1 MPNYRQ
7 QTSGNLGAVT
17 ACASCVVLPTV
28 ATTGVSNETGTAADS
43 GGESITDG
51 GGTISQRGIQWSA
64 DNFATVI
71 SGTAEGPGTA
81 DYSSTIT
88 GLTAGN
94 TYYVRAFVVNEVG
107 TSYGQVIQFIS
118 SVSFPC
124 GAAAS
129 SGGPGITDIN
139 INLDSAGGLVVFG
152 FNAQGVPDK
161 MEIIHGNASGTKVAT
176 TSLSATGNS
185 GPFDNTYGTETSNTI
200 PSGAQ
205 AAANAQFIG
214 TQIQNPW
221 TVTRQTE
228 FNADTAYTINNMQP
242 GGTGTPIYQQLVW
255 WEYTA
260 ADYQV
265 NSSATI
271 RITGTLNTAWDAIR
285 FCCPDNNCTAPQ

>member
-1 MPNYRQ
+1 MPDYRQ
-7 QTSGNLGAVT
+7 QTSGNLGVVT

-28 ATTGVSNETGTAADS
+28 VTTGVSNETGTAADS

-71 SGTAEGPGTA
+71 SGTTEGAGTA

-88 GLTAGN
+88 GLIAGN
-94 TYYVRAFVVNEVG
+94 TYYVRAFVENEAG
-107 TSYGQVIQFIS
+107 IAYGQVIQFIS

-139 INLDSAGGLVVFG
+139 INLDSAGGLLVFG
-152 FNAQGVPDK
+152 LNAQGVPDK
-161 MEIIHGNASGTKVAT
+161 LEIIHGNASGTKVAT
-176 TSLSATGNS
+176 TSQSASGNS
-185 GPFDNTYGTETSNTI
+185 GLFDNTYGTETSNAIPTI
-200 PSGAQ
+200 PQ
-205 AAANAQFIG
+205 AIANAQFIG

-228 FNADTAYTINNMQP
+228 FNAATGYTVASMQP
-242 GGTGTPIYQQLVW
+242 GNTGPVYQQLVW

-265 NSSATI
+265 NSSATV
-271 RITGTLNTAWDAIR
+271 RITGTLNTGWDAIR
-285 FCCPDNNCTAPQ
+285 FCCPDSNCTAPPN